1 MNSIMT
7 EDINKETVGGGI
19 QSKEQLKK
27 FISEDALANDIKNN
41 SVNYYLGLFYGLE
54 SAHAFKYL
62 KTMRFLEYHSNNN
75 GIWHKLWRIFYKV
88 KLSKLGMKYN
98 LHITPNT
105 CGYGLQIH
113 HIFGGGQIL
122 KELEI
127 IAVSMLVLYLVL
139 MILQE
144 SLSWKTMYV
153 WVLVLW
159 FLVVLQLVNMCSW
172 LQMRLSLKTFLKI
185 VLLLGLIE
193 LYPINQY
200 CVKINYLL

>member
-7 EDINKETVGGGI
+7 EDINKEAVGGGI

-122 KELEI
+122 NIER
-127 IAVSMLVLYLVL
+127 AGNYCS
-139 MILQE
+139 
-144 SLSWKTMYV
+144 
-153 WVLVLW
+153 
-159 FLVVLQLVNMCSW
+159 FNAGVVLGVNDTSRKPILEDHVC
-172 LQMRLSLKTFLKI
+172 
-185 VLLLGLIE
+185 LGPGAMVFGGVTIGKHVFVAPNAVVTKDIPE
-193 LYPINQY
+193 NSI
-200 CVKINYLL
+200 CVGANRIISN